1 MRNSEKSGKKRRKN
15 ERKMYGHLTQT
26 GVVEIVALNDRSAWP
41 DQGDCSI
48 LQLQA
53 LLLAC

>member
-1 MRNSEKSGKKRRKN
+1 
-15 ERKMYGHLTQT
+15 MYGDLTQT
-26 GVVEIVALNDRSAWP
+26 GVVEIVALYDRGAGP
-41 DQGDCSI
+41 NQGDCSI